1 MSELN
6 PNGKLLVFT
15 APSGAGKTT
24 IVRHLLSVFPQLS
37 FSVSAAT
44 RQQRHYEVNGVD
56 YYFITEQEFKDKIE
70 EEEFAEWEEVYQGQ
84 YYGTLRS
91 EIDRLHDEGRCVIFD
106 IDVNGALRLKRKYKE
121 NCLTVF
127 VHPPSLEILIERLR
141 KRNTETPESLQRR
154 IDKASLELT
163 YANKFDII
171 LQNDD
176 LKFTLKEAEAI
187 VNKFLNV

>member
-1 MSELN
+1 MSDSI
-6 PNGKLLVFT
+6 PSGKLLVFT

-24 IVRHLLSVFPQLS
+24 IVRHLLSTFPQLS

-44 RQQRHYEVNGVD
+44 REQRHYEVNGVD
-56 YYFITEQEFKDKIE
+56 YYFMSEEEFKEKIE
-70 EEEFAEWEEVYQGQ
+70 AEEFAEWEEVYQGQ

-91 EIDRLHDEGRCVIFD
+91 EIDRLHREDKCVIFD

-121 NCLTVF
+121 QCLTVF
-127 VHPPSLEILIERLR
+127 VNPPSLEILIERLR

-163 YANKFDII
+163 YADKFDII